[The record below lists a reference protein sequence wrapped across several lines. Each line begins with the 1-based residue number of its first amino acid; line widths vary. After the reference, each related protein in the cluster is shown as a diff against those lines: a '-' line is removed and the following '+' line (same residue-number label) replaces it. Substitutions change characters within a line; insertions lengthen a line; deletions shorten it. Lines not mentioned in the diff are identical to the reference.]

1 MAYPTGSRGGNF
13 VSRVKTI
20 DRPNSYTSL
29 YKTVNNEIYEPTGS
43 NTNTA
48 FLVSGSAGHYLLRGA
63 DGGATIA
70 AGLTVGT
77 LYPFGLSYVS
87 CSTAASVHLLR

>member
-29 YKTVNNEIYEPTGS
+29 YKTVNNEIYDWAK
-43 NTNTA
+43 NFLTNK
-48 FLVSGSAGHYLLRGA
+48 
-63 DGGATIA
+63 II
-70 AGLTVGT
+70 
-77 LYPFGLSYVS
+77 
-87 CSTAASVHLLR
+87 